1 MTRRVLTGTV
11 VSSKC
16 DKSVVVL
23 VQRRV
28 MHPKYKKFMT
38 RSKKYMAHDEQNALK
53 EGDIVNIGECRPISR
68 RKRWEVISAVEGMQ

>member
-11 VSSKC
+11 VSAKC

-28 MHPKYKKFMT
+28 MHEKYKKFMT
-38 RSKKYMAHDEQNALK
+38 RSKKYMAHDEQNSFK
-53 EGDIVNIGECRPISR
+53 EGDVVNIGECRPLSR
-68 RKRWEVISAVEGMQ
+68 RKRWEVIASSGVA